1 VSEPATPAP
10 TSQPTRLLLVDDH
23 QVVLDGLQSML
34 ASQRD
39 RVDIVAATTNASE
52 ALRLAGELKPDVVLC
67 DIRLRGASGLDLCR
81 DIVEQFPSV
90 RVVFF
95 TVYDDEQ
102 YLFQALRMGASGF
115 LLKTTTAPE
124 LVEHLDRV
132 MEGEVAVDAV
142 LAGRV
147 AMTAA
152 RLQSGEFWP
161 GARFGLTQ
169 RGPRPDGA
177 GPVQPGHRPAALHR
191 RGDGEEPHP
200 GDLPQARGL
209 RPSPGHS
216 RRPTRGSVPLSERAS
231 EAMTLSERASEAMSL
246 SARASEAMS
255 LSERASEA
263 MSLSASEA
271 MTLSERASEAMSQS
285 ERAKP

>member
-1 VSEPATPAP
+1 MSEPATSAPAGR
-10 TSQPTRLLLVDDH
+10 QPVRLLLVDDH
-23 QVVLDGLQSML
+23 QVVLDGLHSML
-34 ASQRD
+34 ASQRE
-39 RVDIVAATTNASE
+39 RAEIVGSTTSATE
-52 ALRLAGELKPDVVLC
+52 ALQLTGELKPDVVLC

-81 DIVEQFPSV
+81 DIVEQFPAV

-124 LVEHLDRV
+124 LVDHLDRV
-132 MEGEVAVDAV
+132 MEGEVAVDAA

-169 RGPRPDGA
+169 RESEVLGLMVRGLSNRAIAQRLFIGEETVKSHTQAIYRKLEVSDRA
-177 GPVQPGHRPAALHR
+177 QAIAAALREGVFH
-191 RGDGEEPHP
+191 
-200 GDLPQARGL
+200 
-209 RPSPGHS
+209 
-216 RRPTRGSVPLSERAS
+216 
-231 EAMTLSERASEAMSL
+231 
-246 SARASEAMS
+246 
-255 LSERASEA
+255 
-263 MSLSASEA
+263 
-271 MTLSERASEAMSQS
+271 
-285 ERAKP
+285 